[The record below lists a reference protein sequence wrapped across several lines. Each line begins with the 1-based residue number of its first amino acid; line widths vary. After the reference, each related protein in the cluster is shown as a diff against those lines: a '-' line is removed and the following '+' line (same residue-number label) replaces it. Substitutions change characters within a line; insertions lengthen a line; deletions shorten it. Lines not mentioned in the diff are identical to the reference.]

1 MVLCVCVCV
10 CDSVIKPV
18 PWPGNETCPGLTDVQ
33 RVGPVLSVR
42 EQHVVLHAA
51 ATVLLLADEH

>member
-1 MVLCVCVCV
+1 MCV
-10 CDSVIKPV
+10 CDSVIKPF